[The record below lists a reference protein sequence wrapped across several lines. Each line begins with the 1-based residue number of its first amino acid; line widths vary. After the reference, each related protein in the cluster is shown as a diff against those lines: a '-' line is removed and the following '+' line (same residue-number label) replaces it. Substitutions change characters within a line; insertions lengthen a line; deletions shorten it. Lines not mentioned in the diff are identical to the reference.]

1 MHEPPHVVERP
12 TWLPVASQLKRH
24 FGILL
29 QSVNNDKNV
38 TINIEM
44 RTQEVFW
51 HLSTFMCNS
60 QITQKTCLSACWCD
74 LRSLSSQM
82 SLILRHSVSRV
93 WWSKSQAH
101 ALNVILYMFFVNLI
115 SFLYFC
121 LCNSAYE
128 KWRGPVPRFCA
139 VTASPF
145 ISFRLFI
152 IITPSNVGMP
162 YIVGIGKQT
171 LWRLL
176 HPNLHLKETTIC
188 WVV

>member
-12 TWLPVASQLKRH
+12 TWLPVASQLERH

-29 QSVNNDKNV
+29 QSENNDKNV
-38 TINIEM
+38 IIYM
-44 RTQEVFW
+44 RTQEAFW
-51 HLSTFMCNS
+51 HFSTFMCNS

-101 ALNVILYMFFVNLI
+101 ALNVILYMFFCQSNQLSV
-115 SFLYFC
+115 FLLF
-121 LCNSAYE
+121 NSAYE

-152 IITPSNVGMP
+152 IITTSNVGMP
-162 YIVGIGKQT
+162 YIVGKPFYHC
-171 LWRLL
+171 R
-176 HPNLHLKETTIC
+176 N
-188 WVV
+188 